1 MAQGKDEGSGR
12 KEVVISLLISA
23 GSEVMD
29 SVLPHCL
36 HGLSDAEVR
45 KVGVALGIS
54 SDRLEGMGEGQRLAE
69 AVSREAG
76 GNWSW
81 NELIQSL
88 EGAGQSELAKR
99 ITINKSELLIIMNP

>member
-1 MAQGKDEGSGR
+1 M
-12 KEVVISLLISA
+12 LLISV

-29 SVLPHCL
+29 SVLSHCL
-36 HGLSDAEVR
+36 HGLSDAEIR

-69 AVSREAG
+69 AVSQEAG
-76 GNWSW
+76 SNWSW

-88 EGAGQSELAKR
+88 EGVGQSQLAKR
-99 ITINKSELLIIMNP
+99 ITINKSESSSY

>member
-1 MAQGKDEGSGR
+1 M
-12 KEVVISLLISA
+12 
-23 GSEVMD
+23 
-29 SVLPHCL
+29 
-36 HGLSDAEVR
+36 
-45 KVGVALGIS
+45 GVALGIS

-99 ITINKSELLIIMNP
+99 ITINKSELYTNYYFVLLLIIFNIKFSDR

>member
-1 MAQGKDEGSGR
+1 M
-12 KEVVISLLISA
+12 
-23 GSEVMD
+23 
-29 SVLPHCL
+29 
-36 HGLSDAEVR
+36 
-45 KVGVALGIS
+45 GVALGIS

-99 ITINKSELLIIMNP
+99 ITINKSESSRVISNYFLTFLLDNAEQPPGHTNTAQT

>member
-1 MAQGKDEGSGR
+1 MTILCAH
-12 KEVVISLLISA
+12 VLISA
-23 GSEVMD
+23 GSEVID
-29 SVLPHCL
+29 FVLSHYL

-45 KVGVALGIS
+45 KVGVALGIT

-88 EGAGQSELAKR
+88 EGAGQSELVKR
-99 ITINKSELLIIMNP
+99 ITINKSELVWCLI